1 MAGTWFPG
9 KREKWDVLSKECSR
23 VWLPFSNTSQM
34 SYFQI
39 HFKFQNCIVLKDTI
53 DVVVL
58 YPVTLSFKIDN
69 LKMAKFQK
77 GL

>member
-1 MAGTWFPG
+1 MPRDI
-9 KREKWDVLSKECSR
+9 K
-23 VWLPFSNTSQM
+23 
-34 SYFQI
+34 FQNL
-39 HFKFQNCIVLKDTI
+39 KFQNCKVSKETI

-58 YPVTLSFKIDN
+58 YFVTLSFKIDN